1 MRLRTKFNLVLVIAC
16 LIGMTTASYFAY
28 VAARKNAIV
37 EIENEIAIIRGNA
50 LAVRAYTSTG
60 VAPLLAADNDILFLP
75 HRVPSFSAQTVFAQF
90 QGSFRDY
97 YYKEA
102 ALNPTNPDDL
112 AEPWEAELINQL
124 RDNPDLAS
132 VSVERE
138 VDGIGPVRVVAFPL
152 KVGAESCL
160 ECHSDPALAPAAMVD
175 LYGTENGFGWQL
187 GETIGAQVIYAPLTL
202 ADTRAKQLIIVLVAT
217 VLGAFSIVII
227 VINVLLSR
235 IVIRPVTTMSKM
247 AEQVSLGDFSAP
259 DYVKPGKDE
268 ISSLSVSF
276 NRMRRSLDSAMKL
289 LDD

>member
-1 MRLRTKFNLVLVIAC
+1 MRLRTKFNLVLVVAC

-28 VAARKNAIV
+28 IAARANAV
-37 EIENEIAIIRGNA
+37 AEIENEIAIIRGNA
-50 LAVRAYTSTG
+50 LAVRTYTSTG

-75 HRVPSFSAQTVFAQF
+75 HRVPSFSAQAVFANF
-90 QGSFRDY
+90 QTRFPEY

-112 AEPWEAELINQL
+112 AEPWEAALIEQL
-124 RDNPDLAS
+124 RANPALDR
-132 VSVERE
+132 VTITRDDPEF
-138 VDGIGPVRVVAFPL
+138 GPVHVVAFPF
-152 KVGAESCL
+152 KIASETCL
-160 ECHSDPALAPAAMVD
+160 ECHSDPALAPAAMLD
-175 LYGTENGFGWQL
+175 LYGSENGFGWQL
-187 GETIGAQVIYAPLTL
+187 GETIGAQIIFAPLTVV
-202 ADTRAKQLIIVLVAT
+202 DQRAQQLIIVLVAT

-227 VINVLLSR
+227 VINVLLTR

-289 LDD
+289 LED